1 MGYQKRGDMLAALA
15 TRNDKAK
22 RVTPPLIEQV
32 RKLRDAGYSY
42 QQIAEALRIQTTT
55 AYRAANA
62 K

>member
-1 MGYQKRGDMLAALA
+1 MGYQKRGDMPAALT

-42 QQIAEALRIQTTT
+42 QQIAEALRIQITT